1 MLFSLG
7 VKVVPG
13 TSREQLQLLLVT
25 LWTPQLGFLTSHG
38 LDLSGEFLGE
48 LPDIESVGWNI

>member
-25 LWTPQLGFLTSHG
+25 LWTPQLGFLTSRG
-38 LDLSGEFLGE
+38 LDLSGEFLGK
-48 LPDIESVGWNI
+48 LPD